1 MTSNSATP
9 SSYAPVWA
17 ELLGQPEAI
26 GQLEIAIRGKAEG
39 VYHAWLIT
47 GPPGSGRSNMAQA
60 FAAALMCE
68 QDGCGECKSCLMA
81 AAGTHPDI
89 SSLVTERVQI
99 SIDEVRELVASS
111 QFGGSL
117 GKFRIMIIEDADR
130 MQERSS
136 NVLLK
141 ALEEPPAGTIWLL
154 CAPSEADMLP
164 TIRSR
169 VRRVGLKVPA
179 VEEVARILIE
189 RDGIETKLA
198 HQVAAE
204 AQSHI
209 GMARRLA
216 TSSEARSR
224 RRETL
229 MAALAINGVTTAVN
243 TAERWL
249 DIAKKDAEAL
259 TTERDELEKAAMMRS
274 LGLAPGDAIPAN
286 LKSDIRALEE
296 GQKRRATRSV
306 RDGLD
311 RILVDLLSLYRDVLT
326 LQISANVPL
335 VNEDLRT
342 GITDVA
348 TTTSPAETIHKL
360 EAIAQA
366 RIRIDS
372 NVRDLMVLESLGVQ
386 LRRKP
391 N

>member
-1 MTSNSATP
+1 VL
-9 SSYAPVWA
+9 APVWA

-26 GQLEIAIRGKAEG
+26 AQLEIAIRAKAEG

-47 GPPGSGRSNMAQA
+47 GPPGSGRSNMAHA
-60 FAAALMCE
+60 FAAALLCE
-68 QDGCGECKSCLMA
+68 KNGCGECKSCVMS
-81 AAGTHPDI
+81 AAGSHPDI
-89 SSLVTERVQI
+89 STLATERVQI

-111 QFGGSL
+111 QFGSSL

-130 MQERSS
+130 MQERTS

-141 ALEEPPAGTIWLL
+141 ALEEPPTGTIWLL

-189 RDGIETKLA
+189 RDGIESKLA
-198 HQVAAE
+198 NQVAAE

-229 MAALAINGVTTAVN
+229 MAALAISGVTSAVN

-259 TTERDELEKAAMMRS
+259 TNERDDEEKTALMRS
-274 LGLAPGDAIPAN
+274 LGLQPGDAIPAN
-286 LKSDIRALEE
+286 LKADLRALEE

-306 RDGLD
+306 RDGID

-326 LQISANVPL
+326 LQISANVSL

-342 GITDVA
+342 GITEVA
-348 TTTSPAETIHKL
+348 GASSAAETIHKL
-360 EAIAQA
+360 DAISQA

-372 NVRDLMVLESLGVQ
+372 NVRDLMVLESLAVQ
-386 LRRKP
+386 LRRKTS
-391 N
+391 

>member
-1 MTSNSATP
+1 MSDIM
-9 SSYAPVWA
+9 SSSPVWA
-17 ELLGQPEAI
+17 ELLGQPEAMA
-26 GQLEIAIRGKAEG
+26 QLEIAIRGKAEG

-47 GPPGSGRSNMAQA
+47 GPPGSGRSNMAHA
-60 FAAALMCE
+60 FAAALLCE
-68 QDGCGECKSCLMA
+68 NDGCGECKSCLMA
-81 AAGTHPDI
+81 AAGSHPDI
-89 SSLVTERVQI
+89 STLATERVQI

-111 QFGGSL
+111 QFGASL
-117 GKFRIMIIEDADR
+117 GRYRIMIIEDADR

-189 RDGIETKLA
+189 RDGIESKLA

-229 MAALAINGVTTAVN
+229 MAALAINGVTSAVMTAD
-243 TAERWL
+243 RWL
-249 DIAKKDAEAL
+249 EIAKKDAEAL
-259 TTERDELEKAAMMRS
+259 TTERDEEEKSAMLRS
-274 LGLAPGDAIPAN
+274 LGLQAGDAIPAN
-286 LKSDIRALEE
+286 LKSDLRALEE

-326 LQISANVPL
+326 LQISAEVAL
-335 VNEDLRT
+335 VNEDLRS
-342 GITDVA
+342 GISDLSNSSTA
-348 TTTSPAETIHKL
+348 AETIHKL
-360 EAIAQA
+360 DAIAEA

-372 NVRDLMVLESLGVQ
+372 NVRDLMVLESLAVQ
-386 LRRKP
+386 LRRKTS
-391 N
+391 

>member
-1 MTSNSATP
+1 VTTTAF
-9 SSYAPVWA
+9 APIWND
-17 ELLGQPEAI
+17 LLGQPEAV
-26 GQLEIAIRGKAEG
+26 GQLEIAVRHREDG
-39 VYHAWLIT
+39 VHHAWLVT
-47 GPPGSGRSNMAQA
+47 GPPGSGRSNLAHA
-60 FAAALMCE
+60 FAAALLCPTA
-68 QDGCGECKSCLMA
+68 GCGECKSCILA
-81 AAGTHPDI
+81 KASSHPDI
-89 SSLVTERVQI
+89 AVLATEKVQI
-99 SIDEVRELVASS
+99 SIEEVRQLVANS
-111 QFGGSL
+111 QFGGST

-179 VEEVARILIE
+179 IKEVARILIE
-189 RDGIETKLA
+189 RDGIESKLA

-204 AQSHI
+204 SQSHI

-229 MAALAINGVTTAVN
+229 MAALNITGVTSAVL

-249 DIAKKDAEAL
+249 EIAKKDAEAL
-259 TTERDELEKAAMMRS
+259 TAERDDEEKSALMHS
-274 LGLAPGDAIPAN
+274 LGLKPGDNIPAN
-286 LKSDIRALEE
+286 LKPDLKALEE

-311 RILVDLLSLYRDVLT
+311 RILVDLTSLLRDVLT
-326 LQISANVPL
+326 LQINAGVAL
-335 VNEDLRT
+335 VNEELRA
-342 GITDVA
+342 GITEMA
-348 TTTSPAETIHKL
+348 NSSTPAQTIHRI
-360 EAIAQA
+360 EAVNLA
-366 RIRIDS
+366 RHRIDS
-372 NVRDLMVLESLGVQ
+372 NVRDLIALEALAVQ
-386 LRRKP
+386 LRRK
-391 N
+391 

>member
-1 MTSNSATP
+1 MSTAAAF
-9 SSYAPVWA
+9 APIWN
-17 ELLGQPEAI
+17 ELLGQPEAV
-26 GQLEIAIRGKAEG
+26 GQLEIAVRHRDDG
-39 VYHAWLIT
+39 VHHAWLIT
-47 GPPGSGRSNMAQA
+47 GPPGSGRSNLAHA
-60 FAAALMCE
+60 FAAALLCPTG
-68 QDGCGECKSCLMA
+68 GCGECKSCILA
-81 AAGTHPDI
+81 KAGSHPDI
-89 SSLVTERVQI
+89 SVLSTEKVQI
-99 SIDEVRELVASS
+99 SIEEVRQLVANS
-111 QFGGSL
+111 QFGGSM

-179 VEEVARILIE
+179 IEEVARILIE
-189 RDGIETKLA
+189 RDGIESKLA

-229 MAALAINGVTTAVN
+229 MAALNITGVTSAVM

-249 DIAKKDAEAL
+249 EIAKKDAEAL
-259 TTERDELEKAAMMRS
+259 TAERDDEEKTALMHS
-274 LGLAPGDAIPAN
+274 LGLKPGDNIPAN
-286 LKSDIRALEE
+286 LKSELKSLEE

-311 RILVDLLSLYRDVLT
+311 RILVDLMSLLRDVLT
-326 LQISANVPL
+326 LQIAAGVPL
-335 VNEDLRT
+335 VNEDLRA
-342 GITDVA
+342 GITELA
-348 TTTSPAETIHKL
+348 NSSTPAQTIHRI
-360 EAIAQA
+360 EAVSTA
-366 RIRIDS
+366 RHRVDS
-372 NVRDLMVLESLGVQ
+372 NVRDLMALEALAVQ
-386 LRRKP
+386 LRRK
-391 N
+391 

>member
-1 MTSNSATP
+1 MTNAVA
-9 SSYAPVWA
+9 APVWA

-26 GQLEIAIRGKAEG
+26 AQLEIAIRGKADG

-47 GPPGSGRSNMAQA
+47 GPPGSGRSNMAHA
-60 FAAALMCE
+60 FAAALLCE
-68 QDGCGECKSCLMA
+68 KDGCGECKSCLMA
-81 AAGTHPDI
+81 SAGSHPDI
-89 SSLVTERVQI
+89 STLATERVQI

-117 GKFRIMIIEDADR
+117 GRYRIMIIEDADR

-229 MAALAINGVTTAVN
+229 MAALAISGVTSAVN

-249 DIAKKDAEAL
+249 DIAKEDAEAL
-259 TTERDELEKAAMMRS
+259 TNERDEQEKAALMRS
-274 LGLAPGDAIPAN
+274 LGLQPGDAIPTN
-286 LKSDIRALEE
+286 LKSDLRALEE

-326 LQISANVPL
+326 LQISAQVAL

-342 GITDVA
+342 GINEIA
-348 TTTSPAETIHKL
+348 GITTAAETIHKL
-360 EAIAQA
+360 DAIAEA

-372 NVRDLMVLESLGVQ
+372 NVRDLMVLESLAVQ
-386 LRRKP
+386 LRRKAS
-391 N
+391 

>member
-1 MTSNSATP
+1 MSEALDFK
-9 SSYAPVWA
+9 PVWSG
-17 ELLGQPEAI
+17 LLGQPEAVS
-26 GQLEIAIRGKAEG
+26 QLQQAVQHKDQG
-39 VYHAWLIT
+39 VHHAWLMT
-47 GPPGSGRSNMAQA
+47 GPPGSGRSNLAHA
-60 FAAALMCE
+60 FAAALLCPE
-68 QDGCGECKSCLMA
+68 NGCGECKSCIMA
-81 AAGTHPDI
+81 AAGSHPDI
-89 SSLVTERVQI
+89 SVLSTERVVI
-99 SIDEVRELVASS
+99 SIDEVRDLVASS

-117 GKFRIMIIEDADR
+117 GKLRIMLIEDADR

-179 VEEVARILIE
+179 VQEVARLLVE
-189 RDGIETKLA
+189 RDGIEPKLA
-198 HQVAAE
+198 LQVAAE
-204 AQSHI
+204 SQSHI

-229 MAALAINGVTTAVN
+229 MAALAITGVTSAVN

-259 TTERDELEKAAMMRS
+259 TLERDAEEKAAMLKSM
-274 LGLAPGDAIPAN
+274 GIQPGEAVPNN
-286 LKSDIRALEE
+286 LKSELRAMEE

-326 LQISANVPL
+326 VQLAAQVPL
-335 VNEDLRT
+335 VNEDLRS
-342 GITDVA
+342 GITELA
-348 TTTSPAETIHKL
+348 QSSTSAETLKKL
-360 EAIAQA
+360 DAIAVA

-372 NVRDLMVLESLGVQ
+372 NVRDLMALEALAVALRKKSL
-386 LRRKP
+386 
-391 N
+391 

>member
-1 MTSNSATP
+1 MSEALDFR
-9 SSYAPVWA
+9 PVWSG
-17 ELLGQPEAI
+17 LLGQPEAVS
-26 GQLEIAIRGKAEG
+26 QLQQAVQHKEQG
-39 VYHAWLIT
+39 VHHAWLMT
-47 GPPGSGRSNMAQA
+47 GPPGSGRSNLAHA
-60 FAAALMCE
+60 FAAALLCPE
-68 QDGCGECKSCLMA
+68 NGCGECKSCVMA
-81 AAGTHPDI
+81 AAGSHPDI
-89 SSLVTERVQI
+89 SVLSTERVVI

-117 GKFRIMIIEDADR
+117 GKLRIMLIEDADR

-179 VEEVARILIE
+179 VQEVARLLVE
-189 RDGIETKLA
+189 RDGIEPKLA
-198 HQVAAE
+198 LQVAAE
-204 AQSHI
+204 SQSHI

-229 MAALAINGVTTAVN
+229 MAALAITGVTSAVN

-259 TTERDELEKAAMMRS
+259 TLERDAEEKAAMLKSM
-274 LGLAPGDAIPAN
+274 GIQPGEAVPNN
-286 LKSDIRALEE
+286 LKADLRAMEE

-326 LQISANVPL
+326 VQLAAQVPL
-335 VNEDLRT
+335 VNEDLRA
-342 GITDVA
+342 GITELA
-348 TTTSPAETIHKL
+348 LSSTSAETLKKL
-360 EAIAQA
+360 DAVAVA

-372 NVRDLMVLESLGVQ
+372 NVRDLMALEALAVA
-386 LRRKP
+386 LRKKSV
-391 N
+391 